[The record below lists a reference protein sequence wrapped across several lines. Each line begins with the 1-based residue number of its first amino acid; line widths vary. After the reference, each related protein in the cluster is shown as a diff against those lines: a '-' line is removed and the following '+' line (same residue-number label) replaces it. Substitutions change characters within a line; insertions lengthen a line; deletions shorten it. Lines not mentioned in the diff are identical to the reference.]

1 MFGKQSGAICIHG
14 KKYMSL
20 QYGFINLEKV
30 TGQEGGEEKECVK
43 VNAMGLA
50 DGTTY
55 NLTGMT
61 EQERKDILSL
71 DSAAQKKDVAESFKQ
86 YEMQYDPGK
95 TDLNV
100 TVN

>member
-20 QYGFINLEKV
+20 QYGFINLDKA
-30 TGQEGGEEKECVK
+30 TGQEGAEEKECVK
-43 VNAMGLA
+43 VHVMGLA

-55 NLTGMT
+55 DLARMNET
-61 EQERKDILSL
+61 ERRVMLSL